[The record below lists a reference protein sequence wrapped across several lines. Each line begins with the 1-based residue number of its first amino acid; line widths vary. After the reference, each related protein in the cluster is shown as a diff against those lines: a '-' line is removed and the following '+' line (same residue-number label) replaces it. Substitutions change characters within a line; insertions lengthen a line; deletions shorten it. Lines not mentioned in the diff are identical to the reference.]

1 MTYADAN
8 NILDRR
14 REGENMLEAVIDR
27 ALELTG
33 DLQLDPVREAVAEL
47 EIYE

>member
-1 MTYADAN
+1 MTHPDAH

-14 REGENMLEAVIDR
+14 REGENMPEAVVTR

-33 DLQLDPVREAVAEL
+33 DLQLDPVREAVAEM
-47 EIYE
+47 EAA